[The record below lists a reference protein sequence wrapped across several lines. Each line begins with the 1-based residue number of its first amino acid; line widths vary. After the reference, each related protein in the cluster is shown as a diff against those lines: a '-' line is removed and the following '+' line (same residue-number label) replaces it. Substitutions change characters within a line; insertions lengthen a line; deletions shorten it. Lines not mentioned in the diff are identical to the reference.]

1 MKEGEL
7 LGTDR
12 NQTMKEQNEKKM
24 APHFQSFQMTRRI
37 IVSVRD
43 RMQLGLDKLNIM
55 ARQFSGDTSQAVRN
69 MTQES
74 CCEIQDI
81 HVYIS

>member
-1 MKEGEL
+1 
-7 LGTDR
+7 
-12 NQTMKEQNEKKM
+12 M
-24 APHFQSFQMTRRI
+24 APNFQSFQMTGRV

-43 RMQLGLDKLNIM
+43 MMQLGLDKLNIV
-55 ARQFSGDTSQAVRN
+55 ARQFSGDTLQAVRN
-69 MTQES
+69 MTRES